1 MAMTSERPTCRP
13 MGRYC
18 QAQAAAIM
26 GVSRQTIRRWTN
38 LGKLKASVGKDRLYY
53 RGRDLLQYWDKH

>member
-1 MAMTSERPTCRP
+1 MAMTSERPTFRP
-13 MGRYC
+13 MGRYF
-18 QAQAAAIM
+18 QAQAAAII

-53 RGRDLLQYWDKH
+53 CGRDLLKYWDKH